1 MTQFLAPAG
10 ALGIGGW
17 SSMPGKLADRKATAF
32 WLCRNSGQVPGE
44 MLQVG
49 LMMLRTIPLD
59 QLASDESPA
68 YWAIVGILEWI
79 KFSSPSQAD
88 VSVILSDLWVMN
100 PMLAPARVGLIER
113 VTRRFPDLMLPSIRL
128 RKHI

>member
-1 MTQFLAPAG
+1 MTQFLASSG
-10 ALGIGGW
+10 ELGTGDW
-17 SSMPGKLADRKATAF
+17 SSMPGKLVDRKATAL

-59 QLASDESPA
+59 QLASDESSA

-79 KFSSPSQAD
+79 RFSFPSEDD
-88 VSVILSDLWVMN
+88 VSVVSSDLWVMK
-100 PMLAPARVGLIER
+100 PMTPRARAEQIDR
-113 VTRRFPDLMLPSIRL
+113 VTQRFPDLILPSVKL
-128 RKHI
+128 KKYT

>member
-1 MTQFLAPAG
+1 MTQFLKSTSE
-10 ALGIGGW
+10 LGIGDW
-17 SSMPGKLADRKATAF
+17 SSMPGKLADRKATAL
-32 WLCRNSGQVPGE
+32 WLCRNNGQVPGE

-79 KFSSPSQAD
+79 RFGFPSED
-88 VSVILSDLWVMN
+88 SVRVVASDLWTMN
-100 PMLAPARVGLIER
+100 PMSSQARDRLIDR
-113 VTRRFPDLMLPSIRL
+113 VTQRFPDLLLSSVKL
-128 RKHI
+128 RKRI